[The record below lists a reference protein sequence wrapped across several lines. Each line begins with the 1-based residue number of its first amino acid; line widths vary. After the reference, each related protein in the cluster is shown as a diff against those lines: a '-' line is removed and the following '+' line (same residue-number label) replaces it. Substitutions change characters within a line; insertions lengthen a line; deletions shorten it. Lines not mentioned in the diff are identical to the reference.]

1 MDSQQDLT
9 RALRKTQGG
18 VVGGVAGAGM
28 SFACGSAAFRG
39 DGADAVWERD
49 VTELGTLRYFL
60 EDPVGSWS
68 WYLSRFDKVLDAAP
82 NPAHD
87 ALVSLERWWTQQGGD
102 FLLVTQNVDPLHE
115 MAGSKALVK
124 VHGSAHKVRCVRDGC
139 VHGSPRGSLDREI
152 YAEELRKFVDEPQM
166 AHLPVCPD
174 CGSFLRQHVLWFD
187 EYYNGHDDYQY
198 ERTQMGAQSMDL
210 LLCRG
215 TSFSVGVTELFRN
228 AASWKGIPAFS
239 VDPSGRAPSP
249 FVNLR
254 EKAELLLPSIVE
266 NLAE

>member
-1 MDSQQDLT
+1 MESQQLLT
-9 RALRKTQGG
+9 RALSDARGG
-18 VVGGVAGAGM
+18 SLVVVTGAGI
-28 SFACGSAAFRG
+28 SVASGIPTFRG
-39 DGADAVWERD
+39 DDPDAVWKRD

-60 EDPVGSWS
+60 EDPVGSWT

-87 ALVSLERWWTQQGGD
+87 ALVKLERWWTARGGD

-115 MAGSKALVK
+115 MAGSQALVK

-139 VHGSPRGSLDREI
+139 VHGSPRGSLDRGE
-152 YAEELRKFVDEPQM
+152 YAEILNKFVDEPTL
-166 AHLPVCPD
+166 AHLPICPD
-174 CGSFLRQHVLWFD
+174 CGSLLRQHVLWFD
-187 EYYNGHDDYQY
+187 EYYTGHDDYQY
-198 ERTQMGAQSMDL
+198 ERTQLGAQSMDL
-210 LLCRG
+210 LLCVG

-254 EKAELLLPSIVE
+254 DKAELLLPSTVE
-266 NLAE
+266 NLAD